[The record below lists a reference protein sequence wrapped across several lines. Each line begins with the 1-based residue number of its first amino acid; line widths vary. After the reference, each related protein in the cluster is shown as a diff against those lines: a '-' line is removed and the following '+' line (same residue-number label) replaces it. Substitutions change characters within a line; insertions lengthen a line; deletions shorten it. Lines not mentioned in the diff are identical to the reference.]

1 MSFILDALKKSE
13 TDRQQQSSA
22 EFSAVPTSPQSPSI
36 PRWLWVIGIL
46 LAINIAVLVGLL
58 LRPTPVVPQASLPPG
73 DNTTVLPST
82 SKLPQPSFEEPS
94 FEEPSFEEQVV
105 AARQNPPDQQPAL
118 PVAEADDTSQNLVK
132 PVLISQNP
140 SSVPASELYPTI
152 QEVRASG
159 SIDLPELH
167 LDIHVFS
174 PEPDD
179 RFVFVNMSKLREGST
194 LTEGP
199 AVAEIT
205 PEGVVLSHEGQLFL
219 LPRD

>member
-22 EFSAVPTSPQSPSI
+22 EFSGVPTSPQSPSI
-36 PRWLWVIGIL
+36 PRWLWVVGIL
-46 LAINIAVLVGLL
+46 LAINIAVLVALL
-58 LRPTPVVPQASLPPG
+58 LRPAPVVPQASLPPG

-82 SKLPQPSFEEPS
+82 SKSPQ
-94 FEEPSFEEQVV
+94 PSFEEQVV

-118 PVAEADDTSQNLVK
+118 PVAETEDTSQNLVK

-152 QEVRASG
+152 QEVHASG

-199 AVAEIT
+199 VVAEIT